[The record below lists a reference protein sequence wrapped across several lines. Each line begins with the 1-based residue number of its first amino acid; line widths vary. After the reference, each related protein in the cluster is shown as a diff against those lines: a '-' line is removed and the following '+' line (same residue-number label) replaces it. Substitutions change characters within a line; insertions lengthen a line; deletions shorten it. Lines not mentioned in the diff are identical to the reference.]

1 MVAPVTDQ
9 ANAPVLQ
16 DGKDPAVQV
25 NATKGLMER
34 TATQPVPV
42 NMMDCVTM

>member
-9 ANAPVLQ
+9 ADAPVLL
-16 DGKDPAVQV
+16 DGKDPAAQV
-25 NATKGLMER
+25 NATQGPMER

-42 NMMDCVTM
+42 NTLDCVTM